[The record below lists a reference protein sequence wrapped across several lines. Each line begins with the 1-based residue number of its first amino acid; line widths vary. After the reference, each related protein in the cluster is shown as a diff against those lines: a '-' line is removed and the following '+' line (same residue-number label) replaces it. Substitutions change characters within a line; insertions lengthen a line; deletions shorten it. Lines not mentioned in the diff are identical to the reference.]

1 MEVPV
6 NEPVNE
12 IDEKHL
18 EYYPCINMEA
28 AARFFGCVPELFERR
43 FRLTLHKKIR
53 SVITN
58 ENGLERELL
67 LLVDVIR
74 AAFPEANNVA
84 VHTMALKSVGGGYQY
99 TGLVRSLEKI
109 AEYRKQTREL
119 AKDARRD
126 AYQQKGR

>member
-1 MEVPV
+1 ME
-6 NEPVNE
+6 EPENK
-12 IDEKHL
+12 IDEEHL
-18 EYYPCINMEA
+18 EYYPCIDMKA
-28 AARFFGCVPELFERR
+28 AAGFFFCAPELFERR

-84 VHTMALKSVGGGYQY
+84 VHTMARDSLGGMYQF
-99 TGLVRSLEKI
+99 TGLVRSLENI
-109 AEYRKQTREL
+109 AEYAKETREL
-119 AKDARRD
+119 AKEARRG
-126 AYQQKGR
+126 ASQQ